1 MMNLWK
7 IKNLLPD
14 YCILLNNKGECVMRN
29 KFLFLAILFVPVC
42 SLFAVPA
49 VPWAVEKIQPDG
61 TKISVFLR
69 GDESENWMESADGYT
84 LMYDS
89 LQYVVYAQTDG
100 LGNLQP
106 SNIKFGNN
114 TKPNANIIKGLRYSK
129 AQTNTLMQI
138 ERMTKSATIQRTVTG
153 NVKALCVLAAFSNR
167 AFVKTNAEFDAL
179 MNQVGYSVG
188 GAKGSVRDYYYEN
201 SYGLMKLE
209 VTIVGPVT
217 LPQTT
222 SYYATR
228 GYEFANEVINLSD
241 PLVDYSEFATNGQVE
256 SFHIIFAGYG
266 DEVIE
271 DGQQIW
277 AHVETFETA
286 VIKDGVSLSRCSC
299 SPELRNDSG
308 SNITYIGVVAHELG
322 HVFGA
327 PDYYDI
333 DDSGYTGS
341 GNWDLMAGGTWND
354 MGRQPATINP
364 YQKIQFGW
372 ITPQILTT
380 GSTISNMP
388 ASANSPV
395 IYKITVNASGEHYL
409 LENKQQVSFDTS
421 LPGHGLLIWH
431 IAANVAS
438 NAPNDSH
445 PLQVYPVCASST
457 TAIPTNI
464 PSSYGAINTTGCPF
478 PGRSGKTEFS
488 DSSTP
493 QAFTWTDLEGIGKA
507 IINITENANHT
518 ISFDVFCSTPVV
530 NFTNQIVT
538 ANTMVT
544 NHCGDINVQNVKV
557 QNGAKLILDVAD
569 KVNIISGFEV
579 NSGSE
584 FEINKNN

>member
-1 MMNLWK
+1 
-7 IKNLLPD
+7 
-14 YCILLNNKGECVMRN
+14 MRN

-201 SYGLMKLE
+201 SYGLMNLE